1 MAMMSYD
8 QWMKDTAV
16 FAKVRSKELV
26 AVDKAM
32 QNYHAGGATPEGKQQ
47 LKDAFETWKRS
58 KGVSWRSSDRNK
70 LRAIEKLD
78 VELNVQKVTVLD
90 QKELEALRFIAEHNK
105 NNLKVLLGGK
115 RLVLKNTS
123 KGSTLND
130 VVQGVKEVKGH
141 VTKAIGAAKSGAA
154 APATSALNNL
164 LKSLF
169 DTTDIGLVTQALG
182 PAAGDFVAAATPI
195 VGYVKEGLGLVGDW
209 AKVAKG
215 YWDRNKAKETQGSF
229 APGDPAAAFD
239 AILVIMTKKIADNIA
254 SAGMNTAAF
263 VVNTTLT
270 ATGVG
275 AVGTPIVSA
284 VKALAELTKKVYD
297 FAQDWKEMKAAND
310 LLAKGVADASL
321 FKANPLLGA
330 YLLSCSDTSAVV
342 NFVVA
347 DFGKPGWKLDIEAMW
362 KKAEPVIA
370 KAREAVQGSRFEI
383 PELKNYKGA
392 VANSTGKTLGIP
404 TGKIGAFKSKIEDKI
419 NSLGQS

>member
-1 MAMMSYD
+1 
-8 QWMKDTAV
+8 
-16 FAKVRSKELV
+16 
-26 AVDKAM
+26 
-32 QNYHAGGATPEGKQQ
+32 
-47 LKDAFETWKRS
+47 
-58 KGVSWRSSDRNK
+58 
-70 LRAIEKLD
+70 
-78 VELNVQKVTVLD
+78 VQKVTVLD

-115 RLVLKNTS
+115 RLVLKNTA

-141 VTKAIGAAKSGAA
+141 VTKAIGAAKGAAA

-215 YWDRNKAKETQGSF
+215 YWDRSKAKETQGSF

-404 TGKIGAFKSKIEDKI
+404 TGKIGAFKNKIEDKI